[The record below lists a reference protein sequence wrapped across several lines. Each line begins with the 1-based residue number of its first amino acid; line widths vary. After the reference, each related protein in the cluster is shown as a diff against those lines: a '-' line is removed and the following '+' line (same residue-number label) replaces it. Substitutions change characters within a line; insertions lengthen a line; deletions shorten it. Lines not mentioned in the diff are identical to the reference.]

1 MDDVFATTARD
12 EARARARQR
21 ATDGVFAVAL
31 AASPILTLLVARPFG
46 IVFPKAFY
54 LPVHTALE
62 ALVAAAGLATFAVQW
77 FAAGKGAFREARA
90 RFIGPAFLGA
100 AFLELAHLLAFPG
113 MPGFFGPAST
123 ERGIAYW
130 LAARALSVGALLA
143 AARIER
149 ESESPLLRRGRM
161 LAAILVL
168 VAIVFAAELSLPDQR
183 AYFFVEGRG
192 LTPLKIFLE
201 ATVAVAATLGALLHL
216 RAWVATRDD
225 ASGKLALSL
234 AMAVFGEIC
243 FMLYTHAYDPFNVL
257 GHAYLAVSFWFVF
270 DALFVAALVR
280 PYRDLDRLRAHV
292 EDELV
297 VTIRRLRQ
305 TTEQR
310 EDLLRAVSHDLRNP
324 LQIVMLQA
332 QRLLRIAEDPV
343 RRPSTAIVTAT
354 RRMDR
359 MLRDLSDSARAESGN
374 LELSREP
381 VDLRPFVAELLAS
394 SDGVLDVGRVE
405 NAVPDRLPMVLAD
418 PDRLDRIL
426 TNLVGNALKY
436 SPGRVIV
443 QAEGEGGEV
452 RVSVADKGQGIGPDD
467 LPRVFDRYYRGQRHE
482 GEGLGLGLYIVRKLV
497 EAHGGKIW
505 AESRPGVGSTFTF
518 TLPATGAEQRAAR
531 GAQLA
536 RGP

>member
-1 MDDVFATTARD
+1 
-12 EARARARQR
+12 
-21 ATDGVFAVAL
+21 
-31 AASPILTLLVARPFG
+31 
-46 IVFPKAFY
+46 
-54 LPVHTALE
+54 
-62 ALVAAAGLATFAVQW
+62 
-77 FAAGKGAFREARA
+77 
-90 RFIGPAFLGA
+90 
-100 AFLELAHLLAFPG
+100 
-113 MPGFFGPAST
+113 
-123 ERGIAYW
+123 
-130 LAARALSVGALLA
+130 
-143 AARIER
+143 
-149 ESESPLLRRGRM
+149 
-161 LAAILVL
+161 
-168 VAIVFAAELSLPDQR
+168 
-183 AYFFVEGRG
+183 
-192 LTPLKIFLE
+192 
-201 ATVAVAATLGALLHL
+201 
-216 RAWVATRDD
+216 
-225 ASGKLALSL
+225 
-234 AMAVFGEIC
+234 
-243 FMLYTHAYDPFNVL
+243 MLYTHAYDPFNVL

-270 DALFVAALVR
+270 DGLFVAALVR

-343 RRPSTAIVTAT
+343 RRPSSAIITAA

-374 LELSREP
+374 LELARAP
-381 VDLRPFVAELLAS
+381 IDLRPFVEELLES
-394 SDGVLDVGRVE
+394 SEGVLDVARVE
-405 NAVPDRLPMVLAD
+405 NAVPERLPAVLAD

-443 QAEGEGGEV
+443 QAEGEGPEV
-452 RVSVADKGQGIGPDD
+452 RVSVADKGPGIGPDD

-505 AESRPGVGSTFTF
+505 AQSRPGVGSTFTF
-518 TLPATGAEQRAAR
+518 SLPATGAEQRAR
-531 GAQLA
+531 GAQAA